1 MPIVPFDPTSRL
13 IQVTVMVSDGL
24 MTALTVLVDT
34 GAGRTGFRRSTLIGL
49 GIDVDASEQTIR
61 LNTASE
67 SLIVPVV
74 NLPLLRVFGVDF
86 RDLPVLCLPLP
97 PTVPAD
103 GVLGFDV
110 LSRFRLFVNYKRGLL
125 VADLSMASGIGQ
137 SFSIKWQKQCDETER
152 WQFRSL

>member
-1 MPIVPFDPTSRL
+1 MPTIPFDASRRVIL
-13 IQVTVMVSDGL
+13 VGAIAFAIDGRP
-24 MTALTVLVDT
+24 AELTVLVDT
-34 GAGRTGFRRSTLIGL
+34 GAVRTGFRRSTLIGL

-67 SLIVPVV
+67 SLTVPVV
-74 NLPLLRVFGVDF
+74 NLPLLRVFEVDF

-110 LSRFRLFVNYKRGLL
+110 LSRFRLFVNYRRGLI
-125 VADLSMASGIGQ
+125 VAEPFNGLWDRAKFLYQVAKAM
-137 SFSIKWQKQCDETER
+137 
-152 WQFRSL
+152 

>member
-1 MPIVPFDPTSRL
+1 MPIVPFDPASRL
-13 IQVTVMVSDGL
+13 IQVTVMVSDSL
-24 MTALTVLVDT
+24 TTALTVLVDT

-67 SLIVPVV
+67 SLTVPVV
-74 NLPLLRVFGVDF
+74 NLPILRVFGVDF
-86 RDLPVLCLPLP
+86 LNMPVLCLPLP

-125 VADLSMASGIGQ
+125 VAEPFGGFLSGAK
-137 SFSIKWQKQCDETER
+137 FLWQVAKAM
-152 WQFRSL
+152 

>member
-125 VADLSMASGIGQ
+125 VAEPFNGFWDRAKFLYQVAKAM
-137 SFSIKWQKQCDETER
+137 
-152 WQFRSL
+152 

>member
-24 MTALTVLVDT
+24 ATALTVLVDT
-34 GAGRTGFRRSTLIGL
+34 GAVRTGFRRSTLIGL

-67 SLIVPVV
+67 SLTVPVV
-74 NLPLLRVFGVDF
+74 NLPLLRVFGFDF

-110 LSRFRLFVNYKRGLL
+110 LSRFRLFVNYRCGLL
-125 VADLSMASGIGQ
+125 VAEAFNGFLSGTKFLLQVAKAM
-137 SFSIKWQKQCDETER
+137 
-152 WQFRSL
+152 

>member
-13 IQVTVMVSDGL
+13 IQVTVMVSDSL
-24 MTALTVLVDT
+24 TTALTVLVDT

-67 SLIVPVV
+67 SLTVPVV
-74 NLPLLRVFGVDF
+74 N
-86 RDLPVLCLPLP
+86 LPVLCLPLP

-125 VADLSMASGIGQ
+125 VAEPFGSFLSGAK
-137 SFSIKWQKQCDETER
+137 FLWQVAKAM
-152 WQFRSL
+152 

>member
-1 MPIVPFDPTSRL
+1 MPTIPFDASRRVIL
-13 IQVTVMVSDGL
+13 VRAMAHAIDGRPAEL
-24 MTALTVLVDT
+24 NVLVDT

-67 SLIVPVV
+67 SLTVPVV
-74 NLPLLRVFGVDF
+74 NLPILRVFGVDF
-86 RDLPVLCLPLP
+86 LNMPVLCLPLP

-125 VADLSMASGIGQ
+125 VAEPFGGFLSGAK
-137 SFSIKWQKQCDETER
+137 FLWQVAKAM
-152 WQFRSL
+152 